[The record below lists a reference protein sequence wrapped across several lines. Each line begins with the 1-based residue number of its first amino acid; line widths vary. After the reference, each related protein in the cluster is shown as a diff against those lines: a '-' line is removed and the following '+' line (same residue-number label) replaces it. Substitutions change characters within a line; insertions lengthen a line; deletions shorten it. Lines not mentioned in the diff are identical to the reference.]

1 MYEDALLSIEFLDQ
15 LDAKWLSY
23 GFFKFVGK
31 MVGGGGGA
39 GEQWPILLQATQI
52 SFYSLMSPSLTL
64 FAEKAEKFSC
74 HTFKP
79 LYVKQC
85 A

>member
-31 MVGGGGGA
+31 MVGGGGGGRGA
-39 GEQWPILLQATQI
+39 VAHTLTSNSDFVLFSHVPKFN
-52 SFYSLMSPSLTL
+52 SFR
-64 FAEKAEKFSC
+64 
-74 HTFKP
+74 
-79 LYVKQC
+79 
-85 A
+85 